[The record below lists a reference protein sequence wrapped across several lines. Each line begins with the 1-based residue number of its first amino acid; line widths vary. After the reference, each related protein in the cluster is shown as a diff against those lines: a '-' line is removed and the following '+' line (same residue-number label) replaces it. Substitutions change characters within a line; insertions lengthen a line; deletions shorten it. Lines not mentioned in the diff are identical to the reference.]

1 MLQVWVWTLFF
12 KFLNLTILNFGTP
25 FQIQEFLGQVRISS
39 LDNISSLDL
48 SVVTKWAKLG
58 ITLKDLKN
66 LILGQVRIPS
76 LNTISSLD
84 FSVVVKWAKLGINS
98 KDLKNL
104 ILGQVRIPSLDTI
117 SSLDFSVVVKWAK
130 LGITLKDLENLII
143 GQVWI
148 PSLDTI
154 SSLDFNVVIK
164 WAKFGITSRDLKF
177 FISSRHN
184 FMKNMS
190 ISFVWENLFGTLFF
204 FVSCVLFSSRLLVLI
219 KNWPFGVLY
228 Q

>member
-39 LDNISSLDL
+39 LDNILSLDL

-66 LILGQVRIPS
+66 LILGQVWILS
-76 LNTISSLD
+76 LNTVSSLD
-84 FSVVVKWAKLGINS
+84 FSVVVKWAKLGIIS

-130 LGITLKDLENLII
+130 LGITSKDLENLIF

-148 PSLDTI
+148 ASLDTI
-154 SSLDFNVVIK
+154 SSLEFNVVIK
-164 WAKFGITSRDLKF
+164 WAKLVSLQEIWNFLFHQGM
-177 FISSRHN
+177 ISW
-184 FMKNMS
+184 K
-190 ISFVWENLFGTLFF
+190 IWA
-204 FVSCVLFSSRLLVLI
+204 LVLCEKI
-219 KNWPFGVLY
+219 CLVPRFSLSHVYCFHLDFLFW
-228 Q
+228 